1 MRHRLAIRNCVALT
15 VAVAPIVVL
24 ARVWD
29 TQVYFP
35 GWLHFAGVG
44 VAAAAATAAA
54 IALTVAG
61 ALEGDGRAVVAGL
74 AFSLMAALLCL
85 HGAATPGFIVGVN
98 GVVAFTGAATLP
110 VGCAILALGSL
121 PVFNRPGAVRHLIT
135 ALVLGSGAIIV
146 LGVSAILVPTL
157 VPAVPRAGGPVALT
171 TLALGGAACLVL
183 VVRAVRTYRLTHRVA
198 DLSVAVGVVWIA
210 AALTMSLTTGYTDLG
225 WWIGHLVEVCGI
237 ALVGIP
243 VARDLRLGAAH
254 RSRPLV
260 GDLRGADLVESAEA
274 FFGSHVRALLVAL
287 EQKDTSTEVHTR
299 RVALL
304 AAQVGDELG
313 LPPGR
318 LRNLATGGLLHDIGK
333 LSVPDAVLKKP
344 APLTDDEYAEIRRH
358 PGAGVRLLQEL
369 GGFSDAVLSLVQDHH
384 ERLDGSG
391 YPRGRVAS
399 ELSLDARI
407 LGACDVYDAL
417 VSPRV
422 YRNNAWSPEQAMQLL
437 RDGVDRTFDGKVIAA
452 LSRVVGAPAPASV
465 PSASTVAPSVS
476 PVTPVPAA

>member
-1 MRHRLAIRNCVALT
+1 MKRRLVIRNCVALI
-15 VAVAPIVVL
+15 VAIAPIVVL

-85 HGAATPGFIVGVN
+85 HGAATPGFIVGMN

-121 PVFNRPGAVRHLIT
+121 PVFNRPGVVRHLIA

-171 TLALGGAACLVL
+171 TLALGGAACFVL
-183 VVRAVRTYRLTHRVA
+183 EVRAVRTYRLTHRVA
-198 DLSVAVGVVWIA
+198 DLSVAVGIVWIA

-225 WWIGHLVEVCGI
+225 WWIGHLVEICGI

-260 GDLRGADLVESAEA
+260 GDLRGADLVASAEA

-318 LRNLATGGLLHDIGK
+318 LRNLADRR
-333 LSVPDAVLKKP
+333 P
-344 APLTDDEYAEIRRH
+344 ASRHRQAFGARCRVEEAGPADGCRVRRDST
-358 PGAGVRLLQEL
+358 PSR
-369 GGFSDAVLSLVQDHH
+369 
-384 ERLDGSG
+384 
-391 YPRGRVAS
+391 RGRPAVCRSSVAS
-399 ELSLDARI
+399 PTPCSPSCTITMSDSTAPATQEDASRPSFRSMPGF
-407 LGACDVYDAL
+407 LAPAT
-417 VSPRV
+417 SMTR
-422 YRNNAWSPEQAMQLL
+422 
-437 RDGVDRTFDGKVIAA
+437 
-452 LSRVVGAPAPASV
+452 LSRRVSTATPGHPSRRCSSSV
-465 PSASTVAPSVS
+465 TASTARS
-476 PVTPVPAA
+476 TAR